1 MCGIIRYFLLI
12 GVDTSVITSDEI
24 KKRLWDGAN
33 ELRGSMNASQ
43 YMDYMLGLMFY
54 KFLSDK
60 TLEQVRMTEQLYE
73 LTEEELVNHYKN
85 VYDQYQKQ
93 YIDLIRQ
100 QLGYYI
106 SPEYLYQRWIQ
117 DINGGRF
124 ELETIRASLDA
135 FEKTIAGGQNPDDF
149 ENLFSSLDLTNQALG
164 KDLNERSKN
173 IKELISLFADL
184 NMVALQ
190 KTDVLGYAYEY
201 LIGQFAMEA
210 GKKAGEFYT
219 PRQISEVMAQI
230 VTLSGDVTSVYDP
243 TVGSGSLLLTVKQHL
258 SSQEQ
263 KDLNYYGQEKNTA
276 TYNLTR
282 MNLLLHGV
290 RPEKMTIRNAD
301 TLAQDW
307 PEDPKRPNEAVQ
319 FDAIVMN
326 PPYSLKKWNSDGLTI
341 SDPRFSFVGMMPP
354 DKTGDYAF
362 LLHGLYHLGQ
372 QGTMAIVLPHGVL
385 FRSGAEGAI
394 RQRLIDKNYIDAVI
408 GLPSKLFANTGIAV
422 CIVVLKKNRSIGDS
436 ILVIDASKHFTKGK
450 DHNILQDK
458 DIARI
463 VDTYSQRIESTG
475 YSHLVSLDEL
485 KKNDYNFNIPRYVE
499 QIETEIPH
507 HVDAHLYGGI
517 PKEDFNKLPIL
528 TTEIK
533 DILSMHLK
541 EIRNGYYD
549 IKNMDTLRV
558 DILDSA
564 SVEEVNGKLNKRIE
578 VYAEKYWENLKS
590 VNKQT
595 GLAGL
600 KSAMLADAKRLFM
613 DIKWV
618 DSYEAYQVV
627 AELWNTIFNHDLEII
642 AASGFYESARMTEP
656 NMVSKGQGKNK
667 RMVQE
672 GVRGS
677 IIPND
682 LIEEILFSEKKK
694 ELEVIQVELENVS
707 DELSEL
713 VEAAKVEESD
723 EYYALNDLIKR
734 NDEGETTETFDA
746 KLVKKE
752 LKNLGPTDD
761 AYQLVKQTND
771 LLEKTKKL
779 KKISKNNREALN
791 DEICARFGT
800 LTHDEI
806 DQLLRIKWFGAF
818 VAVMTD
824 ILRAPILKEIDTLL
838 MLKTRYS
845 DTVQSLD
852 AAIDDLEK
860 SIEDMMK
867 ELVLE

>member
-1 MCGIIRYFLLI
+1 M
-12 GVDTSVITSDEI
+12 DTSVITSDEI

-85 VYDQYQKQ
+85 VYDEYQKQ

-106 SPEYLYQRWIQ
+106 QPEYLYQRWIQ
-117 DINGGRF
+117 DINEGRF
-124 ELETIRASLDA
+124 ELETIRTSLDD
-135 FEKTIAGGQNPDDF
+135 FERTIAGGQNPDDF

-190 KTDVLGYAYEY
+190 KTDILGDAYEY

-219 PRQISEVMAQI
+219 PRQVSEVMAQI

-263 KDLNYYGQEKNTA
+263 KNLNYYGQEKNTA

-307 PEDPKRPNEAVQ
+307 PEDPKRPSEAVQ

-372 QGTMAIVLPHGVL
+372 KGTMAIVLPHGVL

-394 RQRLIDKNYIDAVI
+394 RQRLIDKNYIDAII
-408 GLPSKLFANTGIAV
+408 GLPGKLFANTGIAV

-463 VDTYSQRIESTG
+463 VDTYSQRIENTG

-485 KKNDYNFNIPRYVE
+485 KKNDYNLNIPRYVE

-528 TTEIK
+528 TTVTK
-533 DILSMHLK
+533 DILSMHLQ

-578 VYAEKYWENLKS
+578 VYVEKYWENLKS
-590 VNKQT
+590 VNEQT

-618 DSYEAYQVV
+618 DPYEAYQVV

-806 DQLLRIKWFGAF
+806 DQLLRIKWFGSF

-845 DTVQSLD
+845 DTLQSLD
-852 AAIDDLEK
+852 VAIDNLEK

>member
-1 MCGIIRYFLLI
+1 M
-12 GVDTSVITSDEI
+12 ITSDEI

-85 VYDQYQKQ
+85 VYDEYQKQ

-106 SPEYLYQRWIQ
+106 QPEYLYQRWIQ
-117 DINGGRF
+117 DINEGRF
-124 ELETIRASLDA
+124 ELETIRASLDD
-135 FEKTIAGGQNPDDF
+135 FERTIAGGQNPDDF

-190 KTDVLGYAYEY
+190 KTDILGDAYEY

-219 PRQISEVMAQI
+219 PRQVSEVMAQI

-263 KDLNYYGQEKNTA
+263 KNLNYYGQEKNTA

-307 PEDPKRPNEAVQ
+307 PEDPKRPSEAVQ

-372 QGTMAIVLPHGVL
+372 KGTMAIVLPHGVL

-408 GLPSKLFANTGIAV
+408 GLPGKLFANTGIAV

-463 VDTYSQRIESTG
+463 VDTYSQRIEHTG

-485 KKNDYNFNIPRYVE
+485 KKNDYNLNIPRYVE

-517 PKEDFNKLPIL
+517 PKDDFNKLPIL
-528 TTEIK
+528 TTVIG
-533 DILSMHLK
+533 DILSMHLQ

-558 DILDSA
+558 DILNSS
-564 SVEEVNGKLNKRIE
+564 SVEEVNSKLNKRIK
-578 VYAEKYWENLKS
+578 VYIEKYWENLKS
-590 VNKQT
+590 VNEQT

-618 DSYEAYQVV
+618 DPYEAYQVV

-656 NMVSKGQGKNK
+656 NMVSKGQGKNQ

-682 LIEEILFSEKKK
+682 LIEELLFREKKK
-694 ELEVIQVELENVS
+694 ELEVIQVELEAVS

-734 NDEGETTETFDA
+734 NDEGEVAETFDA

-761 AYQLVKQTND
+761 VYQLVKQTNA

-806 DQLLRIKWFGAF
+806 DQLLRIKWFGSF
-818 VAVMTD
+818 VAVMID

>member
-1 MCGIIRYFLLI
+1 M
-12 GVDTSVITSDEI
+12 DTSVITSDEI

-85 VYDQYQKQ
+85 VYDEYQKQ

-106 SPEYLYQRWIQ
+106 QPEYLYQRWIQ
-117 DINGGRF
+117 DINEGRF
-124 ELETIRASLDA
+124 ELETIRASLDD
-135 FEKTIAGGQNPDDF
+135 FERTIAGGQNPDDF

-190 KTDVLGYAYEY
+190 KTDILGDAYEY

-219 PRQISEVMAQI
+219 PRQVSEVMAQI

-263 KDLNYYGQEKNTA
+263 KNLNYYGQEKNTA

-307 PEDPKRPNEAVQ
+307 PEDPKRPSEAVQ

-463 VDTYSQRIESTG
+463 VDTYSQRTENTG

-485 KKNDYNFNIPRYVE
+485 KKNDYNLNIPRYVE

-528 TTEIK
+528 TTVTK
-533 DILSMHLK
+533 DILSMHLQ

-549 IKNMDTLRV
+549 IKNMDMLRV
-558 DILDSA
+558 DILDS
-564 SVEEVNGKLNKRIE
+564 STVEEVNGKLNKRIE
-578 VYAEKYWENLKS
+578 VYVEKYWENLKS
-590 VNKQT
+590 VNEQT

-618 DSYEAYQVV
+618 DPYEAYQVV

-642 AASGFYESARMTEP
+642 AASRFYESARMTEP

-682 LIEEILFSEKKK
+682 LIEAILFREKKK
-694 ELEVIQVELENVS
+694 ELEVIQVELEAVS

-779 KKISKNNREALN
+779 KKISKNNKEALN
-791 DEICARFGT
+791 DEICARFET

-806 DQLLRIKWFGAF
+806 DQLLRIKWFGSF

>member
-1 MCGIIRYFLLI
+1 M
-12 GVDTSVITSDEI
+12 DTSVITSDEI

-85 VYDQYQKQ
+85 VYDEYQKQ

-106 SPEYLYQRWIQ
+106 QPEYLYQRWIQ
-117 DINGGRF
+117 DINEGRF
-124 ELETIRASLDA
+124 ELETIRTSLDD
-135 FEKTIAGGQNPDDF
+135 FERTIAGGQNPDDF

-190 KTDVLGYAYEY
+190 KTDILGDAYEY

-219 PRQISEVMAQI
+219 PRQVSEVMAQI

-263 KDLNYYGQEKNTA
+263 KNLNYYGQEKNTA

-307 PEDPKRPNEAVQ
+307 PEDPKRPSEAVQ

-372 QGTMAIVLPHGVL
+372 KGTMAIVLPHGVL

-394 RQRLIDKNYIDAVI
+394 RQRLIDKNYIDAII
-408 GLPSKLFANTGIAV
+408 GLPGKLFANTGIAV

-463 VDTYSQRIESTG
+463 VDTYSQRIENTG
-475 YSHLVSLDEL
+475 YSHLVSLDEI
-485 KKNDYNFNIPRYVE
+485 KKNDYNLNIPRYVE

-507 HVDAHLYGGI
+507 YVDAHLYGGI

-528 TTEIK
+528 TTVTK
-533 DILSMHLK
+533 DILSMHLQ

-578 VYAEKYWENLKS
+578 VYVEKYWENLKS
-590 VNKQT
+590 VNEQT

-618 DSYEAYQVV
+618 DPYEAYQVV

-779 KKISKNNREALN
+779 KRISKNNREALN

-806 DQLLRIKWFGAF
+806 DQLLRIKWFGSF

-845 DTVQSLD
+845 DTVRSLD

>member
-1 MCGIIRYFLLI
+1 M
-12 GVDTSVITSDEI
+12 ITSDEI

-85 VYDQYQKQ
+85 VYDEYQKQ

-106 SPEYLYQRWIQ
+106 QPEYLYQRWIQ
-117 DINGGRF
+117 DINEGRF
-124 ELETIRASLDA
+124 ELETIRTSLDD
-135 FEKTIAGGQNPDDF
+135 FERTIAGGQNPDDF

-190 KTDVLGYAYEY
+190 KTDILGDAYEY

-219 PRQISEVMAQI
+219 PRQVSEVMAQI

-263 KDLNYYGQEKNTA
+263 KNLNYYGQEKNTA

-307 PEDPKRPNEAVQ
+307 PEDPKRPSEAVQ

-372 QGTMAIVLPHGVL
+372 KGTMAIVLPHGVL

-394 RQRLIDKNYIDAVI
+394 RQRLIDKNYIDAII
-408 GLPSKLFANTGIAV
+408 GLPGKLFANTGIAV

-463 VDTYSQRIESTG
+463 VDTYSQRIENTG
-475 YSHLVSLDEL
+475 YSHLVSLDEI
-485 KKNDYNFNIPRYVE
+485 KKNDYNLNIPRYVE

-528 TTEIK
+528 TTVTK
-533 DILSMHLK
+533 DILSMHLQ

-578 VYAEKYWENLKS
+578 VYVEKYWENLKS
-590 VNKQT
+590 VNEQT

-618 DSYEAYQVV
+618 DPYEAYQVV

-806 DQLLRIKWFGAF
+806 DQLLRIKWFGSF

-824 ILRAPILKEIDTLL
+824 IFRAPILKEIDTLL

-845 DTVQSLD
+845 DTLQSLD
-852 AAIDDLEK
+852 AEIDDLEK
-860 SIEDMMK
+860 FIEDMMK

>member
-1 MCGIIRYFLLI
+1 MCGIIRYLLI

-85 VYDQYQKQ
+85 VYDEYQKQ

-117 DINGGRF
+117 DINEGRF

-190 KTDVLGYAYEY
+190 KTDVLGDAYEY

-436 ILVIDASKHFTKGK
+436 ILVIDASKHFIKGK

-463 VDTYSQRIESTG
+463 VDTYSQRIENTG

-485 KKNDYNFNIPRYVE
+485 KKNDYNLNIPRYVE

-528 TTEIK
+528 TNEIK

-578 VYAEKYWENLKS
+578 VYVEKYWENLKS
-590 VNKQT
+590 VNEQT

-682 LIEEILFSEKKK
+682 LIEKILFSEKKK
-694 ELEVIQVELENVS
+694 ELEVIQVELENVG

-734 NDEGETTETFDA
+734 NDEGEMAETFDA

-761 AYQLVKQTND
+761 VYQLVKQTND
-771 LLEKTKKL
+771 LLEKIKKF

-791 DEICARFGT
+791 DEICERFGT

-806 DQLLRIKWFGAF
+806 DQLLRIKWFGSF

-845 DTVQSLD
+845 DTLQSLD
-852 AAIDDLEK
+852 AEIDDLEK

>member
-1 MCGIIRYFLLI
+1 MCGIIRYLLI

-60 TLEQVRMTEQLYE
+60 TLEQVRITEQLYE

-85 VYDQYQKQ
+85 VYDEYQKQ

-117 DINGGRF
+117 DINEGRF
-124 ELETIRASLDA
+124 ELETIRAALDA

-190 KTDVLGYAYEY
+190 KTDVLGDAYEY

-307 PEDPKRPNEAVQ
+307 PEDPERPSEAVQ

-463 VDTYSQRIESTG
+463 VDTYSQRIENTG

-485 KKNDYNFNIPRYVE
+485 KKNDYNLNIPRYVE
-499 QIETEIPH
+499 PIETEIPH

-528 TTEIK
+528 TTVTK
-533 DILSMHLK
+533 DILSIHLQ

-578 VYAEKYWENLKS
+578 VYVEKYWENLKS
-590 VNKQT
+590 VNEQT
-595 GLAGL
+595 GLAGV

-618 DSYEAYQVV
+618 DPYEAYQVV

-667 RMVQE
+667 RMVQD
-672 GVRGS
+672 GVSGS

-682 LIEEILFSEKKK
+682 LIEEILFREKKK
-694 ELEVIQVELENVS
+694 ELEVIQVELEAVS

-734 NDEGETTETFDA
+734 NDEGEMAETFDA

-761 AYQLVKQTND
+761 AYQLVKQTNE

-791 DEICARFGT
+791 DEICERFGT

-806 DQLLRIKWFGAF
+806 DQLLRIKWFGSF
-818 VAVMTD
+818 GAVMTD
-824 ILRAPILKEIDTLL
+824 IFRAPILKEIDTLL

-845 DTVQSLD
+845 DTLQSLD
-852 AAIDDLEK
+852 AEIDDLEK
-860 SIEDMMK
+860 FIEDMMK

>member
-1 MCGIIRYFLLI
+1 M
-12 GVDTSVITSDEI
+12 DTSVITSDEI

-85 VYDQYQKQ
+85 VYDEYQKQ

-106 SPEYLYQRWIQ
+106 QPEYLYQRWIQ
-117 DINGGRF
+117 DINEGRF
-124 ELETIRASLDA
+124 ELETIRTSLDD
-135 FEKTIAGGQNPDDF
+135 FERTIAGGQNPDDF

-190 KTDVLGYAYEY
+190 KTDILGDAYEY

-219 PRQISEVMAQI
+219 PRQVSEVMAQI

-263 KDLNYYGQEKNTA
+263 KNLNYYGQEKNTA

-307 PEDPKRPNEAVQ
+307 PEDPKRPSEAVQ

-372 QGTMAIVLPHGVL
+372 KGTMAIVLPHGVL

-394 RQRLIDKNYIDAVI
+394 RQRLIDKNYIDAII
-408 GLPSKLFANTGIAV
+408 GLPGKLFANTGIAV

-463 VDTYSQRIESTG
+463 VDTYSQRIENTG
-475 YSHLVSLDEL
+475 YSHLVSLDEI
-485 KKNDYNFNIPRYVE
+485 KKNDYNLNIPRYVE

-528 TTEIK
+528 TTVTK
-533 DILSMHLK
+533 DILSMHLQ

-564 SVEEVNGKLNKRIE
+564 SVEEVNGKLNKRME
-578 VYAEKYWENLKS
+578 VYVEKYWENLKS
-590 VNKQT
+590 VNEQT

-618 DSYEAYQVV
+618 DPYEAYQVV

-806 DQLLRIKWFGAF
+806 DQLLRIKWFGSF

-845 DTVQSLD
+845 DTVRSLD

>member
-1 MCGIIRYFLLI
+1 M
-12 GVDTSVITSDEI
+12 DTSVITSDEI

-85 VYDQYQKQ
+85 VYDEYQKQ

-106 SPEYLYQRWIQ
+106 QPEYLYQRWIQ
-117 DINGGRF
+117 DINEGRF

-135 FEKTIAGGQNPDDF
+135 FETTIAGGQNPDDF

-190 KTDVLGYAYEY
+190 KTDILGDAYEY

-219 PRQISEVMAQI
+219 PRQVSEVMAQI

-263 KDLNYYGQEKNTA
+263 KNLNYYGQEKNTA

-307 PEDPKRPNEAVQ
+307 PEDPKRPSEAVQ

-463 VDTYSQRIESTG
+463 VDTYSQRIENTG
-475 YSHLVSLDEL
+475 YSHLVSLDKL
-485 KKNDYNFNIPRYVE
+485 KKNDYNLNIPRYVE

-528 TTEIK
+528 TTVTK
-533 DILSMHLK
+533 DILSIHLQ

-578 VYAEKYWENLKS
+578 VYVEKYWENLKS
-590 VNKQT
+590 VNEQT
-595 GLAGL
+595 GLAGV
-600 KSAMLADAKRLFM
+600 KSAMLADAKCLFM

-618 DSYEAYQVV
+618 DPYEAYQVV

-667 RMVQE
+667 RMVQD

-682 LIEEILFSEKKK
+682 LIEEILFREKKK
-694 ELEVIQVELENVS
+694 ELEVTQVELEAVS

-734 NDEGETTETFDA
+734 NDEGEMAETFDA

-806 DQLLRIKWFGAF
+806 DQLLRIKWFGSF

-824 ILRAPILKEIDTLL
+824 IFRAPILKEIDTLL

-845 DTVQSLD
+845 DTLQSLD
-852 AAIDDLEK
+852 TEIDDLEK